1 MRIERRTSWEIAEYP
16 ALLQTLKP
24 PRKKGGFLWGE
35 IKTKKTEICVDM
47 WEVIGYLYDQASEK
61 PHNPKEKKM
70 ENFEYAVTKAIQ
82 TVAEMLEI
90 SFEQAAKE
98 ALEEGPVGAT
108 VAKLVCAMAE

>member
-1 MRIERRTSWEIAEYP
+1 
-16 ALLQTLKP
+16 
-24 PRKKGGFLWGE
+24 
-35 IKTKKTEICVDM
+35 
-47 WEVIGYLYDQASEK
+47 
-61 PHNPKEKKM
+61 M

-98 ALEEGPVGAT
+98 ALEGGHVGAM